1 MSPPAAACLSRR
13 AARSPRASSAR
24 APSASRWAQGFDA
37 MTVPKVALAPHG
49 MTDTAAPRLPHPYL
63 LFLGDT
69 TEPSFAKTAFGLAD
83 WARSEEHTSELQ
95 SLMRTSYAVFCLK
108 KKKTKKKQL

>member
-83 WARSEEHTSELQ
+83 LTAARCVGQTAAPGLPGTTGSTD
-95 SLMRTSYAVFCLK
+95 RRPG
-108 KKKTKKKQL
+108 

>member
-1 MSPPAAACLSRR
+1 MVCVMILVCVVFCFKQKTAYEMRIIDWSADVC
-13 AARSPRASSAR
+13 SSDL
-24 APSASRWAQGFDA
+24 PSASRWAQGFDA
-37 MTVPKVALAPHG
+37 MTVPKGALAPHG

-83 WARSEEHTSELQ
+83 WAADRCVGETAAPGCKIGRAH
-95 SLMRTSYAVFCLK
+95 V
-108 KKKTKKKQL
+108 